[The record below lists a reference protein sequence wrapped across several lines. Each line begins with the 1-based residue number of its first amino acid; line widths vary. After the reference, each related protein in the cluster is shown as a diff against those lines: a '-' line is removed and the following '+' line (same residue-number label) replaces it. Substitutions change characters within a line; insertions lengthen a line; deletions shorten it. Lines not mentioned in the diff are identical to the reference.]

1 MALTARLCR
10 DEISLDGW
18 LLSHESDTIELFI
31 LYYIAVH
38 VSAQLISISYYWPSL
53 SFVNIKYLDLY
64 ILFFFNSKSCPS
76 HPIFLGENK
85 QFVLDVITLI
95 RFVWLHLLPKREKH
109 QNNNNNKWKSLLIEV
124 TQLTE
129 TCATECLEVR

>member
-1 MALTARLCR
+1 MIIKQCCLLALWRYFGTVALGTRQMALTARLCR

-38 VSAQLISISYYWPSL
+38 VSAQLISISYYWLNL

-64 ILFFFNSKSCPS
+64 ILFFLNSKSCPS

-85 QFVLDVITLI
+85 QFVLDVLTLI

-109 QNNNNNKWKSLLIEV
+109 Q
-124 TQLTE
+124 QQQQ
-129 TCATECLEVR
+129 